1 MTNTPTLN
9 PDGSLKDASEIEFID
24 SPSHD
29 NNGILPTAPSSPSPQ
44 PNAFLF
50 MQPMGPQHAASLL
63 ARKRILSGSNAPS
76 SGNVPAPRGFQKR
89 NDGTSRKAKAKT
101 NKPAAIDQ
109 LLSQSSVQSASTS
122 RSASVAPSE
131 LSNGGDD
138 SGPEKKCH
146 RKADG
151 PADVLTIFELVDP
164 DDPDEGYRC
173 SGCVYV
179 LLINMCCECS

>member
-1 MTNTPTLN
+1 
-9 PDGSLKDASEIEFID
+9 
-24 SPSHD
+24 
-29 NNGILPTAPSSPSPQ
+29 
-44 PNAFLF
+44 
-50 MQPMGPQHAASLL
+50 MGPQHAASLL
-63 ARKRILSGSNAPS
+63 ARKCTLSGSNAPC

-89 NDGTSRKAKAKT
+89 NDGTSGTKAKT

-138 SGPEKKCH
+138 SGPKKKRH

-151 PADVLTIFELVDP
+151 PADVLTIFELVNP

-173 SGCVYV
+173 SDCVYV
-179 LLINMCCECS
+179 FLINMCCECS